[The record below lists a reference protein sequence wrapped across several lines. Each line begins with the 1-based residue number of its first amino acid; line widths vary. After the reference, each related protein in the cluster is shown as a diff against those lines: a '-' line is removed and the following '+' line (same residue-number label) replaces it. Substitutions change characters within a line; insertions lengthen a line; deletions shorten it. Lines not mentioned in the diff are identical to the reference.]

1 MTVRAYKLE
10 IMHITDCS
18 AVDSHI
24 LYESLL
30 AHFGNLGSV
39 KFSRFASQAK
49 KMYLILLLKYSL
61 N

>member
-1 MTVRAYKLE
+1 MTATNYQSE
-10 IMHITDCS
+10 IVQITGCTDEE
-18 AVDSHI
+18 AIVLHEA
-24 LYESLL
+24 LV

-49 KMYLILLLKYSL
+49 KMYLILMLKYSR